1 LNKAFTELPEL
12 RQNAII
18 NAAYDEFGAHG
29 FDRAS
34 TNAIVVAA
42 GISKG
47 TLFNYFGSKS
57 ELFRYLMKT
66 SMERVNQVYLSQL
79 DHSLTDFL
87 EKYRQATRTKYQ
99 AYRQYPHEFN
109 FFAGVFLYDSKVP
122 AVRRA
127 VKRMDMMRA
136 EMEAFFRENNDTSLF
151 IEGNDPA
158 DLIRLM
164 QYCLE
169 GYERDMLERMRR
181 SAQPSDWSESLWDDF
196 YRFLDQLRSVFY
208 REGA

>member
-1 LNKAFTELPEL
+1 MNKAFTELPEL
-12 RQNAII
+12 RQSAII
-18 NAAYDEFGAHG
+18 NAAYDEFGTHG

-34 TNAIVVAA
+34 TNAIVAAA

-47 TLFNYFGSKS
+47 TLFNYFGSKT
-57 ELFRYLMKT
+57 ELFGYLMKT
-66 SMERVNQVYLSQL
+66 SMDLVNQVYLSQL

-87 EKYRQATRTKYQ
+87 EKYRQATQTKYH
-99 AYRQYPHEFN
+99 AYRQHPHEFN
-109 FFAGVFLYDSKVP
+109 FFAGVFLYDSKET

-127 VKRMDMMRA
+127 VKRMDTMRA

-151 IEGNDPA
+151 IAGHDPA
-158 DLIRLM
+158 ALIRLM

-169 GYERDMLERMRR
+169 GYERDMLTRMRR

-208 REGA
+208 RKGA